1 MWVWGV
7 DTRGCSGAGVS
18 VTQVQSRFSKPT
30 CHRLHLTSF
39 ITPPFFY
46 NAQEM
51 LKDEVRTLTYR
62 RSIYDNQHLFKDKI
76 VIGALRGGDGGMLC
90 CCRPVSSR
98 NSHTHTHSLP
108 LSLSLSLSAG
118 QTLAAA
124 QAFCRCL
131 PPRPAPSTCTA
142 SSAAALPTRYVQAD
156 AGPGCLAPSRSPPPP
171 SLNPPSPVQA
181 KQIVADN
188 NMADKVTII
197 KGKVEEIE
205 LPVDKVDI
213 IIRFGGRA
221 GAGLLQLLRAPLC
234 CACADLA
241 AACITACALSP
252 ASGWATA
259 CSTSRC

>member
-1 MWVWGV
+1 MWVWGG

-108 LSLSLSLSAG
+108 LPLFLSLCWKDIGCGTGILSLFAAKAG
-118 QTLAAA
+118 AKHVYGLE
-124 QAFCRCL
+124 C
-131 PPRPAPSTCTA
+131 
-142 SSAAALPTRYVQAD
+142 SS
-156 AGPGCLAPSRSPPPP
+156 
-171 SLNPPSPVQA
+171 
-181 KQIVADN
+181 I
-188 NMADKVTII
+188 ADKVCVGWCGPRLPRTIPLTAPS
-197 KGKVEEIE
+197 
-205 LPVDKVDI
+205 LP
-213 IIRFGGRA
+213 
-221 GAGLLQLLRAPLC
+221 
-234 CACADLA
+234 
-241 AACITACALSP
+241 
-252 ASGWATA
+252 
-259 CSTSRC
+259 